1 MKFRKLGNT
10 GVQLSAIGLGCM
22 GMSFAYGPTD
32 EQESI
37 STLHKA
43 LDLGVN
49 FLDTAD
55 MYGNGENEKLISK
68 VLVPNRDK
76 IFIAT
81 KFGFRFK
88 DGKASHSGAPGTY
101 FDGSPEW
108 IKKAVDLSL
117 QRLQIDEIDLY
128 YAHRVDPNIPVEE
141 TVGAMADLVKAG
153 KVKYLGLSEA
163 SPESIRKANKIHPIT
178 ALQSEY
184 SLLTKDIESDILPT
198 IRELGITLVPY
209 SPLAR
214 GLFSNINDVQNF
226 GDEDFRKSLP
236 RYQEEYLENN
246 KNLAREL
253 NDFAASKGIKGTQ
266 LALAWVLNQGEDIIP
281 IPGTKRIEYLE
292 ENIAAVNVDL
302 SQSDLETIDT
312 ILKKYPNVGERYSE
326 GSMKLVNN

>member
-1 MKFRKLGNT
+1 MH
-10 GVQLSAIGLGCM
+10 

-37 STLHKA
+37 KTLHKS

-49 FLDTAD
+49 FWDTAD
-55 MYGNGENEKLISK
+55 MYANGENEKLISK

-88 DGKASHSGAPGTY
+88 DGNAVHSGAPGTY

-117 QRLQIDEIDLY
+117 QRLKINEIDLY
-128 YAHRVDPNIPVEE
+128 YAHRIDPNIPVEE
-141 TVGAMADLVKAG
+141 TMGAMADLVKAG

-163 SPESIRKANKIHPIT
+163 SAESIRKAHKIHPIT

-184 SLLTKDIESDILPT
+184 SLLTRDVEREILPT
-198 IRELGITLVPY
+198 IRELGITLIPY

-214 GLFSNINDVQNF
+214 GLFSNINEVQNF
-226 GDEDFRKSLP
+226 SDEDFRKSLP
-236 RYQEEYLENN
+236 RYQEKYLENN
-246 KNLAREL
+246 KNLAKEI
-253 NDFAASKGIKGTQ
+253 NEFAQSKGVKGTQ
-266 LALAWVLNQGEDIIP
+266 LALAWVLNQGDDIIP
-281 IPGTKRIEYLE
+281 IPGTKRIKYLE
-292 ENIAAVNVDL
+292 ENIAATNIEL
-302 SQSDLETIDT
+302 SESDLKTIDS
-312 ILKKYPNVGERYSE
+312 ILKKYPEVGERYSE
-326 GSMKLVNN
+326 GAMRLVNN

>member
-10 GVQLSAIGLGCM
+10 GKELSSIGLGCM
-22 GMSFAYGPTD
+22 GMSFAYGPAD

-37 STLHKA
+37 QTLHKA

-55 MYGNGENEKLISK
+55 MYANGENEKLISK

-88 DGKASHSGAPGTY
+88 DGQAGHSGAPGTY

-108 IKKAVDLSL
+108 IRKAVDLSL
-117 QRLQIDEIDLY
+117 QRLKVDEIDLY
-128 YAHRVDPNIPVEE
+128 YAHRVDPGIPVEE
-141 TVGAMADLVKAG
+141 TVGAMAELVKAG

-163 SPESIRKANKIHPIT
+163 SAESIRKAHAVHPIT

-184 SLLTKDIESDILPT
+184 SLLTRDIEGGILPV

-214 GLFSNINDVQNF
+214 GLFSNITEVQHF
-226 GDEDFRKSLP
+226 GNEDFRKSLP
-236 RYQEEYLENN
+236 RYQEKHLENN
-246 KNLAREL
+246 RNLAGAI
-253 NDFAASKGIKGTQ
+253 NAFAASKGVKGTQ

-281 IPGTKRIEYLE
+281 IPGTKRIKYLE
-292 ENIAAVNVDL
+292 ENIEAINIEL
-302 SQSDLETIDT
+302 SASDLETVDA
-312 ILKKYPNVGERYSE
+312 ILKKYPDTGERYSE